1 MFDEVDKHL
10 ESWAK
15 DVFEGSDLEISFAAP
30 AVAAD
35 ADAETEKPSVY
46 LYLLDVLPAPPGR
59 GVRLPPVQIT
69 LRYLVVPQAKTPR
82 EAHALLGRLIV
93 SAMENAELEVEKE
106 ALPLDIW
113 RAFGIAPRPAFIL
126 RVPFKH
132 ERKEQIAPPV
142 RFPVTLR
149 QAVLESL
156 QGQISLNRI
165 PLVSAKVE
173 IPLLKVSTQT
183 DADGK
188 FRFASLP
195 SEPQDKN
202 LLIRAKGRQFS
213 VSTGDALR
221 RGNLF
226 LIDLEMED

>member
-1 MFDEVDKHL
+1 MFDRIDKHL
-10 ESWAK
+10 EGWAREVFK
-15 DVFEGSDLEISFAAP
+15 DRDLEISFAAP
-30 AVAAD
+30 AAGAP
-35 ADAETEKPSVY
+35 EKPSVY
-46 LYLLDVLPAPPGR
+46 LYLLDLIPAPPGR

-69 LRYLVVPQAKTPR
+69 LRYLVAAQAKTPG
-82 EAHALLGRLIV
+82 EAHELLGNLIV
-93 SAMENAELEVEKE
+93 AAMENAEFEVEKE
-106 ALPLDIW
+106 PLPLDIW
-113 RAFGIAPRPAFIL
+113 RAFGIAPRPAFVL

-156 QGQISLNRI
+156 HGQISLNRI

-173 IPLLKVSTQT
+173 IPALKLYTQT

-195 SEPQDKN
+195 SEPPDKN
-202 LLIRAKGRQFS
+202 LLIRAKGREFS
-213 VSTGDALR
+213 VLTSQAER

-226 LIDLEMED
+226 LIDLKLED